1 MRFEVPQFIEFEDKI
16 FGPFT
21 FKQFLYLL
29 GGAGAVFIANRFTQN
44 LFWAIIFSSPIII
57 ISLMLVF
64 YKVNGQNF
72 SVILQAA
79 IGYFFRQK
87 LYVWKETKKKPSDKK
102 QEQNKI
108 PQQIEVKKIDKESR
122 IKDVAWGLDVLDK
135 KDY

>member
-29 GGAGAVFIANRFTQN
+29 GGIGSIFIANRFTQN
-44 LFWAIIFSSPIII
+44 LFWAIIVSSPILT

-79 IGYFFRQK
+79 IGYYFKQK
-87 LYVWKETKKKPSDKK
+87 LYVWKESKKKGNENK
-102 QEQNKI
+102 QKEEKI
-108 PQQIEVKKIDKESR
+108 VQQIEVKKIDKESR